1 MGESD
6 DLSDRELVS
15 CELVR
20 VVPDV
25 IDVLVSPSSMVTEI
39 CEVSPCCS
47 DWEFV
52 EPQSFSFFRKR
63 AICCADTQEEIRY
76 EGSPVI
82 APPLSRRRMTPPTPV
97 QKPHAPFEGEQ
108 GSYEEEGR
116 GWNARERTI
125 VARTK
130 QFLERSYSVK
140 VRGEDLDDLL
150 GPEDVDVDFRRIL
163 KEARDERGRNILET
177 FSSDGLSDFLVAEWS
192 RWDTLQMGAIET
204 RFVGICK

>member
-52 EPQSFSFFRKR
+52 EPQSFLSSESVQFVVQIRRKR
-63 AICCADTQEEIRY
+63 S
-76 EGSPVI
+76 G
-82 APPLSRRRMTPPTPV
+82 
-97 QKPHAPFEGEQ
+97 
-108 GSYEEEGR
+108 
-116 GWNARERTI
+116 
-125 VARTK
+125 TK
-130 QFLERSYSVK
+130 AHQ
-140 VRGEDLDDLL
+140 
-150 GPEDVDVDFRRIL
+150 
-163 KEARDERGRNILET
+163 
-177 FSSDGLSDFLVAEWS
+177 
-192 RWDTLQMGAIET
+192 
-204 RFVGICK
+204 